1 MHLPNPNKALRGAKP
16 QDTHPMHPTKK
27 VTKVH
32 KNLNA
37 MSSAYAKMKNDKMEV
52 KNLKNSLIYIRL

>member
-1 MHLPNPNKALRGAKP
+1 MHLPNPNKALRGMKP

-32 KNLNA
+32 KNVQE
-37 MSSAYAKMKNDKMEV
+37 MSSAYEKMKNDKMQV
-52 KNLKNSLIYIRL
+52 KTLKNSLVYIRL

>member
-1 MHLPNPNKALRGAKP
+1 MHLPNPNKALKGAKP

-32 KNLNA
+32 KSLDD
-37 MSSAYAKMKNDKMEV
+37 MSSAYVKMKNNKMET
-52 KNLKNSLIYIRL
+52 NRIKNSLIYIRL